1 MNKLDTLLPIVKTKC
16 EEFIS
21 ACKAQGID
29 ICVVAGYRSIE
40 QQNAIYAQGRT
51 TAGNIVSNAKGG
63 QSFHN
68 WKCAMDFAPQVNGA
82 INWNDIDSFKRC
94 GAIAKSIGFE
104 WGGDFPNLQ
113 DWGHLQYTLGYPIT
127 DFQNGNVDY
136 RRFGIEVAKPK
147 IDTPVLSIL
156 DGKKTYIGIIIT
168 AVMGVLQATGHSNW
182 ASTQQISDIVNM
194 TVTLF
199 GAIFAIYG
207 RATTK
212 GNASL

>member
-40 QQNAIYAQGRT
+40 QQDAIYAQGRT

-68 WKCAMDFAPQVNGA
+68 WKCAMDFAPQVNGY

-136 RRFGIEVAKPK
+136 RRFGVEVAKPK
-147 IDTPVLSIL
+147 IDIPAPSIL
-156 DGKKTYIGIIIT
+156 DGKKTYTGIVILAIN
-168 AVMGVLQATGHSNW
+168 GFLQLTGHANW
-182 ASTQQISDIVNM
+182 AGTPEVSYIANFIM
-194 TVTLF
+194 ILF
-199 GAIFAIYG
+199 GLTYASYG
-207 RATTK
+207 RKVTK
-212 GNASL
+212 GNSIT